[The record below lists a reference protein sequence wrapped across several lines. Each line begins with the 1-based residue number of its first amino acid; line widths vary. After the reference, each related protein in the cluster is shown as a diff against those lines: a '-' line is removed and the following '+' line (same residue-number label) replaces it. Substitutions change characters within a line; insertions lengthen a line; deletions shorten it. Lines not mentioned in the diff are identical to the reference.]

1 MSGRDGRDAR
11 WITFNW
17 RSYIYALSA
26 KFNECIA
33 RHQSATVWFPRDPQK
48 GLSSRQSDVQGAE
61 IRVVSYLPASNAQK
75 EAQDIGLLLLLKL
88 FHVLEYVS
96 RMTDPTTMG
105 LGSHLERTHIDLAG
119 GLVEWVVVVS

>member
-1 MSGRDGRDAR
+1 M
-11 WITFNW
+11 
-17 RSYIYALSA
+17 
-26 KFNECIA
+26 
-33 RHQSATVWFPRDPQK
+33 
-48 GLSSRQSDVQGAE
+48 
-61 IRVVSYLPASNAQK
+61 VSYLPASNAQK

-119 GLVEWVVVVS
+119 GLVEWVVVVVVLWASKIRKVCGFPRTQGAKSKRVEVPALQPSKQSSPQSSVG